1 MPYNPLFFIYINEGG
16 CSVKSRGRFWIKAA
30 YVPILLIIFV
40 FCLIGLIITMNVTI
54 DSKNI
59 QRTIGELNTEDLFVH
74 FLQAENHYF
83 YLDQEDPLFTT
94 SSLSS
99 LAIQLATSIKPTDA
113 RTFLGNELP
122 GLRLYDTEIAVA
134 GEGTNLSNIPYESP
148 PPTEVLLNERKVA
161 EEKLQERQTSE
172 EDKKPATNPDK
183 KTVFIY
189 QSHSWESFL
198 PLLEGAENPNDA
210 ISSDERVNVIGL
222 GNRLAQN
229 LMERGIG
236 VEHDKT
242 NMTQELHKKGW
253 KSTQAYTVS
262 GTIVDEAVVAKNND
276 LDYFIDIHRDSARK
290 NITTKTING
299 KSYARVYFV
308 VGREHENY
316 LENLDFA
323 KKLHAE
329 LEKKYPGISRG
340 VFLKSKSEGNGVYNQ
355 DVSTKAM
362 LLEIGGVDN
371 NLDELERT
379 VDVFSDVLADY
390 YFEGNEAKEVNGN

>member
-1 MPYNPLFFIYINEGG
+1 VKLKDHFLLKLFYLPF
-16 CSVKSRGRFWIKAA
+16 
-30 YVPILLIIFV
+30 LIVIVV
-40 FCLIGLIITMNVTI
+40 FGLIGLIIMMNVTI
-54 DSKNI
+54 DSRSI
-59 QRTIGELNTEDLFVH
+59 QRTIGELNTEKLFVH
-74 FLQAENHYF
+74 FFKSEYQYF
-83 YLDQEDPLFTT
+83 YPEKDNPLLTT
-94 SSLSS
+94 STIST

-161 EEKLQERQTSE
+161 EEKLKDRQTSDE
-172 EDKKPATNPDK
+172 HQQPVTNPDH

-198 PLLEGAENPNDA
+198 PLLEGAKNPNDA

-222 GNRLAQN
+222 GDRLANN

-242 NMTQELHKKGW
+242 NMKQELQKKGW
-253 KSTQAYTVS
+253 KTTEAYTVS
-262 GTIVDEAVVAKNND
+262 GTIVDAAVAANNRD

-290 NITTKTING
+290 NLTTKTING
-299 KSYARVYFV
+299 KSYARLYFV
-308 VGREHENY
+308 VGKEHKNY
-316 LENLDFA
+316 LENLDIA
-323 KKLHAE
+323 KKLHGD
-329 LEKKYPGISRG
+329 LEKNYPGISRG
-340 VFLKSKSEGNGVYNQ
+340 VFLKSKSEGNGIYNQ

-362 LLEIGGVDN
+362 LVEVGGVDN

-379 VDVFSDVLADY
+379 VDVFADVLADFY
-390 YFEGNEAKEVNGN
+390 WEENDSKEVNSD

>member
-1 MPYNPLFFIYINEGG
+1 M
-16 CSVKSRGRFWIKAA
+16 KSRGHFWIKAA
-30 YVPILLIIFV
+30 YVPILMIIFV
-40 FCLIGLIITMNVTI
+40 FCLIGLIITINVTI

-83 YLDQEDPLFTT
+83 YPDPEDPLFTT

-148 PPTEVLLNERKVA
+148 PPTEVLLKERKVA

-172 EDKKPATNPDK
+172 EDKKPVTNPEK

-198 PLLEGAENPNDA
+198 PLLKGAENPNDA

-222 GNRLAQN
+222 GNRLAEN

-253 KSTQAYTVS
+253 KSTKAYTVS
-262 GTIVDEAVVAKNND
+262 GTIVDEAVVAKNNE

-299 KSYARVYFV
+299 KSYARLYFV

-355 DVSTKAM
+355 DVSSKAM

-390 YFEGNEAKEVNGN
+390 YFEENEAKEVNGNG